1 MEGGEKIS
9 KNEQKRRD
17 KEAKKAAEKAA
28 KAAEKAKNED
38 QSKPKAEKDEMSSD
52 DITPNQYFELRSR
65 AVEELKQDPSS
76 HPYPHKFHVSI
87 SLTEFIENY
96 STTLKDGE
104 SLDDVE
110 VRIAGRIHA
119 IRESGAKL
127 RFYDV
132 RGEGTKV
139 QVMANAKFYKAG
151 EEVFL
156 ADVDKLRRGDIVG
169 FIGKPAKTKK
179 GELSVI
185 PFEMTLLSPCLHML
199 PHLHYGIKDKET
211 RFRQRYLDL
220 IINSDVRKKFETRS
234 RIVSYMRSFFDQ
246 LGFLEIETPMMNM
259 IPGKFYDVIH
269 SGPEHLKKSRQKNS

>member
-38 QSKPKAEKDEMSSD
+38 QSTKPKADKKDEMSSE

-65 AVEELKQDPSS
+65 AVEELKQQDPSS

-139 QVMANAKFYKAG
+139 QVMANASFYKAG
-151 EEVFL
+151 ADVFL

-185 PFEMTLLSPCLHML
+185 PFEMKLLSPCLHML

-259 IPGKFYDVIH
+259 IPGKDYKTKF
-269 SGPEHLKKSRQKNS
+269 

>member
-1 MEGGEKIS
+1 METAEVGEKLS
-9 KNEQKRRD
+9 KNELKRRQ
-17 KEAKKAAEKAA
+17 KAEKKAAEKAE
-28 KAAEKAKNED
+28 KAAEKAKTED
-38 QSKPKAEKDEMSSD
+38 GDTKPNKPAVVKDEMSND
-52 DITPNQYFELRSR
+52 DITPNEYFKLRSR
-65 AVEELKQDPSS
+65 AVEELKHEPTN

-87 SLTEFIENY
+87 SLTEFIEKY
-96 STTLKDGE
+96 SNLKDGE

-110 VRIAGRIHA
+110 VRVAGRIHA

-127 RFYDV
+127 HFYDL

-139 QVMANAKFYKAG
+139 QVMANARAYKAG
-151 EEVFL
+151 EEAFL
-156 ADVDKLRRGDIVG
+156 ADVAKIRRGDIVG

-185 PFEMTLLSPCLHML
+185 PAEMKLLSPCLHML

-220 IINSDVRKKFETRS
+220 IINSDVRNKFFVRS
-234 RIVSYMRSFFDQ
+234 RIISYMRSFFDQ

-259 IPGKFYDVIH
+259 IPGTFYIKVMIRH
-269 SGPEHLKKSRQKNS
+269 

>member
-38 QSKPKAEKDEMSSD
+38 QSKPKEEKDEMSSD

-76 HPYPHKFHVSI
+76 HPYPHKFHVSM

-96 STTLKDGE
+96 SNTLKDGE

-139 QVMANAKFYKAG
+139 QVMANATFYKAG
-151 EEVFL
+151 ADVFL

-169 FIGKPAKTKK
+169 FVGKPAKTKK

-185 PFEMTLLSPCLHML
+185 PSEMQLLSPCLHML

-259 IPGKFYDVIH
+259 IPGKD
-269 SGPEHLKKSRQKNS
+269 LK